1 MPSVLSL
8 LFIACLLLFPGVEVI
23 GKKSSRSST
32 AAPSKGKKK
41 SRGRRRSEGL
51 SIDPIGGLAAVGAKA
66 IKASRR
72 SLKSA
77 VDLLAGKHVSLQQI
91 VGKWRLHQ
99 EITLRKGIVVSCPST
114 FELLKNGTVVTTFE
128 DHVYHSPYV
137 FKERQWPRYCTI
149 QFEARAF
156 KGPGDKEPVVMLY
169 KGYFKRSILNSKV
182 ILMRGRVYRT
192 TGKMYALLFMHD
204 QSHSAVDSNSKVNA
218 GSLRRT
224 AGGTGDLRSRV
235 AVFAPHVHAS
245 VILSTT

>member
-1 MPSVLSL
+1 MPSSL
-8 LFIACLLLFPGVEVI
+8 RLLIAAWLLLSAGMQVLA
-23 GKKSSRSST
+23 KKTSRSSAT
-32 AAPSKGKKK
+32 AASKGKRK
-41 SRGRRRSEGL
+41 SRSRRRSEGL
-51 SIDPIGGLAAVGAKA
+51 SIDPIASLSAVGTKA

-91 VGKWRLHQ
+91 VGKWRLQQ
-99 EITLRKGIVVSCPST
+99 EVTLRKGIVVSCPST

-128 DHVYHSPYV
+128 DQVFHSTYV

-156 KGPGDKEPVVMLY
+156 KGPADKEPIVMLY

-192 TGKMYALLFMHD
+192 TGKM
-204 QSHSAVDSNSKVNA
+204 
-218 GSLRRT
+218 
-224 AGGTGDLRSRV
+224 
-235 AVFAPHVHAS
+235 
-245 VILSTT
+245 